1 MIVKIFRFSADEKE
15 VGMRDIKGKEIS
27 FERLTASKLYKVN
40 IMAIAGEYESL
51 PLTTT
56 AYTSPKPPHSLIFVN
71 ADLFSISISWSPPP
85 MLGPGENVIEYNVRY
100 SLMDNNGSSAI
111 VGSKKIQSALNKT
124 NINITSL
131 VQGEVYQFNVKVYT
145 K

>member
-100 SLMDNNGSSAI
+100 SVMDNNGSSAI
-111 VGSKKIQSALNKT
+111 VGSKKKCF
-124 NINITSL
+124 
-131 VQGEVYQFNVKVYT
+131 E
-145 K
+145 